1 MEKIIIKNLND
12 LIAIAEKDI
21 MTPIEFC
28 SLLGQCQPFV
38 GIFLKEYTH
47 TSEMALI
54 MKKCISE
61 CKSELPIFW
70 DSDIEVK

>member
-1 MEKIIIKNLND
+1 MEKIVIKNLID
-12 LIAIAEKDI
+12 LITIAEKDI

-28 SLLGQCQPFV
+28 NLFSQCRPFV
-38 GIFLKEYTH
+38 GIFLKEYTR

-61 CKSELPIFW
+61 CKSKLPIF
-70 DSDIEVK
+70 